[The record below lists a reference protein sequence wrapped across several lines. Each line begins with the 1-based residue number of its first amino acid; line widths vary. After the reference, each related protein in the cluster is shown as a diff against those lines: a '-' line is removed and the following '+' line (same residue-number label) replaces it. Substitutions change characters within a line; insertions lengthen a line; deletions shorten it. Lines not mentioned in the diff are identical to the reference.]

1 MLLPAYANNKQVTD
15 MQFATHTIQP
25 YSNPLIDPAIR
36 TRFNRK
42 AGIVYGFIFG
52 LGLAIVLWIP
62 DALQLQQASA
72 YLAWA
77 KFPIG
82 LIISLLIGTLAG
94 WIVGRT
100 QQPFVSILI
109 WILAVA
115 LIAWIAGHL
124 PYEWVSLIARL
135 DHSYPVT
142 YDFPPFAA
150 GLTGISIVIGMLAGL
165 LTGVFQLLIIESAW
179 NKSTALSQISLRSI
193 LALGLCLPIAVAF
206 ALFADGLI
214 NAPIRAPVLDV
225 VQTIDRARNPASDFG
240 ADQQLGILYQY
251 RNQLLRT
258 LSYTAYWKGVQS
270 DPDTT
275 ALTDI
280 VDMVFDTGLILR
292 CQYTKLGGVSMI
304 SSCSPVTQ

>member
-1 MLLPAYANNKQVTD
+1 
-15 MQFATHTIQP
+15 MQFPTHTIQP
-25 YSNPLIDPAIR
+25 HSNPLIDPAIR
-36 TRFNRK
+36 TRFNHT

-82 LIISLLIGTLAG
+82 LIISLLIGTFAG
-94 WIVGRT
+94 WLASHAQWPGLSVLT
-100 QQPFVSILI
+100 
-109 WILAVA
+109 WILALA

-142 YDFPPFAA
+142 YDFPSFAA
-150 GLTGISIVIGMLAGL
+150 VFTGYSIVIGMLAGL
-165 LTGVFQLLIIESAW
+165 LTGLFQLLIIESAW
-179 NKSTALSQISLRSI
+179 NKSTASSQLGLRSI
-193 LALGLCLPIAVAF
+193 LSLSLCLLIAVAF

-214 NAPIRAPVLDV
+214 NAPIRTPVLDV
-225 VQTIDRARNPASDFG
+225 VHTIDRARNPASNFG
-240 ADQQLGILYQY
+240 TDQQLGILYQY
-251 RNQLLRT
+251 RNQLQRT
-258 LSYTAYWKGVQS
+258 VSYTAYWKGVQS
-270 DPDTT
+270 DPDTA

-292 CQYTKLGGVSMI
+292 CQYMKIGGVSMI
-304 SSCSPVTQ
+304 SSCSPVAQ